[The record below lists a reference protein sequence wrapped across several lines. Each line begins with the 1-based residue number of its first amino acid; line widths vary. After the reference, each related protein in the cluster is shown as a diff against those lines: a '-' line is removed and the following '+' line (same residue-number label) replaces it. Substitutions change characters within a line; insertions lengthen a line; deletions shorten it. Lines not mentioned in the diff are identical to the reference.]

1 MILPTTYLLSKY
13 VTKDNLQ
20 FFERI
25 LFFARA
31 IVIGIIYLANSDS
44 AMFAAMSLFTLQ
56 LLGSCHFYL
65 HGIIM
70 NSFEDSKFEGM
81 SVTMM
86 ASLSNLGRNSTMHL
100 NIIGKIGFRDSV
112 FYSFGY
118 TALIM
123 STIKHLHKWINKGH
137 E

>member
-1 MILPTTYLLSKY
+1 MTYVLSKY
-13 VTKDNLQ
+13 VTKYNLQ
-20 FFERI
+20 YFERI

-31 IVIGIIYLANSDS
+31 LVIAIIYFVNSDS
-44 AMFAAMSLFTLQ
+44 AMFASLSLFTLQ
-56 LLGSCHFYL
+56 LLSSCHFYL

-112 FYSFGY
+112 LYSFGY
-118 TALIM
+118 TGIM
-123 STIKHLHKWINKGH
+123 MGTVKYLHEWIKKGH